1 MEIINQCQ
9 WMLGVIACGK
19 GHPEQG
25 IEWLLQAEQGFG
37 EFKSVF
43 YVLHVYNALAD
54 AYAKLGR
61 FDEAYRYAR
70 RYQEQYETSLGSS
83 SRARFFT
90 LQIQHELAQA
100 EFERDYALQQ
110 QIKLEAL
117 NSELRHKVEEI
128 ETLQTALRE
137 QAVRDPLTGL
147 HNRRYLTEQIDSMLG
162 QAERAG
168 YALSMVL
175 IDLDNFKNINDT
187 LGHSFGD
194 QVLVTLAA
202 LLRGQ
207 IRNSDLAVRYGGE
220 EFCLVFPV
228 SSAEDTRLR
237 MDNLL
242 AQFNDASIVF
252 GDKALTG
259 LTFSAGI
266 AQLFVHGTTAEE
278 LLLMADSALY
288 RAKNEGRAR
297 VLVSEQPFS

>member
-1 MEIINQCQ
+1 MRGLKQAQLHEHMEIINQCQ

-43 YVLHVYNALAD
+43 YMLHVYNTLAD
-54 AYAKLGR
+54 AHAKLGR

-70 RYQEQYETSLGSS
+70 RYQEQYETSPGSS

-128 ETLQTALRE
+128 ENLQTALRE
-137 QAVRDPLTGL
+137 QAVR
-147 HNRRYLTEQIDSMLG
+147 
-162 QAERAG
+162 AG

-175 IDLDNFKNINDT
+175 VNLDNFKNINDT

-194 QVLVTLAA
+194 QVLVNLAA
-202 LLRGQ
+202 LLRRQ
-207 IRNSDLAVRYGGE
+207 IRNTDLAVGYGGE